1 MSKNLINTSK
11 IKFSRTYCNLPRG
24 GSYADILP
32 CIHIGILNFS
42 LFPDTADPYAEY
54 LLSNTKTHQVYS
66 DKFSIRVLDLTQI
79 ETGQL
84 QKEKPELYYWAKLFI
99 AKTWEEMQMLSEKSE
114 GIQEAVLTLKELTE
128 DEKIQ
133 LQCEAREMYE
143 HTMASAERFGRIAG
157 KREGKIEGKRETA
170 EKMLRDGM
178 DEEQIQKYT
187 GLSQKDI
194 EDIRHT
200 VK

>member
-1 MSKNLINTSK
+1 
-11 IKFSRTYCNLPRG
+11 
-24 GSYADILP
+24 
-32 CIHIGILNFS
+32 
-42 LFPDTADPYAEY
+42 
-54 LLSNTKTHQVYS
+54 
-66 DKFSIRVLDLTQI
+66 
-79 ETGQL
+79 
-84 QKEKPELYYWAKLFI
+84 
-99 AKTWEEMQMLSEKSE
+99 MLSEKSE

-143 HTMASAERFGRIAG
+143 HTMASAERFGRIEG

-178 DEEQIQKYT
+178 DDEQIQKYT

-194 EDIRHT
+194 EEIRYT
-200 VK
+200 L

>member
-1 MSKNLINTSK
+1 
-11 IKFSRTYCNLPRG
+11 
-24 GSYADILP
+24 
-32 CIHIGILNFS
+32 
-42 LFPDTADPYAEY
+42 
-54 LLSNTKTHQVYS
+54 
-66 DKFSIRVLDLTQI
+66 
-79 ETGQL
+79 
-84 QKEKPELYYWAKLFI
+84 
-99 AKTWEEMQMLSEKSE
+99 MLSEKSE

-143 HTMASAERFGRIAG
+143 HTMASAERFGRIEG
-157 KREGKIEGKRETA
+157 KREGKIEGKIEGKRETA

-178 DEEQIQKYT
+178 DDEQIQKYT

-194 EDIRHT
+194 EEIRHT